1 MMSRSAI
8 IIGKGPSILRTT
20 SEYVNSFDDVVIVNR
35 PVWDGYEK
43 HIPKRADIQYR
54 NNSTENFSKEELVEL
69 GIKKVVSIASVGD
82 ELCEEA
88 HHGIIEVEYPP
99 FSTGPGN
106 WRPTQISWS
115 DRANTRNIVFSPSGG
130 VLAFYHIVESGEYDR
145 ISVVGLDLLM
155 NGKRA
160 YYFEPEEMQD
170 NLKYLFDQG
179 IYSRE
184 GFIRTQESLHS
195 EIDTIRY
202 ISGVIEEKADI
213 HFDITSD
220 NEKLIGLI
228 QDLPNTT
235 IL

>member
-1 MMSRSAI
+1 MGRSAI
-8 IIGKGPSILRTT
+8 LVGKGTSILRTT

-69 GIKKVVSIASVGD
+69 GIKKVVSITSVG
-82 ELCEEA
+82 EKLMEEA
-88 HHGIIEVEYPP
+88 HHGIVEVEYPP
-99 FSTGPGN
+99 FVAGPQQSIQIT
-106 WRPTQISWS
+106 WPDRP
-115 DRANTRNIVFSPSGG
+115 NTRNIVFSPSGG
-130 VLAFYHIVESGEYDR
+130 VLAFYHIVESGEYDK

-155 NGKRA
+155 VGKRA

-170 NLKYLFDQG
+170 NVKYLLHNGTYNED
-179 IYSRE
+179 
-184 GFIRTQESLHS
+184 GFIRTQESFHS
-195 EIDTIRY
+195 EINAIRY
-202 ISGVIEEKADI
+202 MSGVIEEKADI

>member
-20 SEYVNSFDDVVIVNR
+20 SEYVNGFDDVVIVNR
-35 PVWDGYEK
+35 PIWDGYEK

-54 NNSTENFSKEELVEL
+54 NNSTEDFSKEELVEL
-69 GIKKVVSIASVGD
+69 GIRKVVSITSVG
-82 ELCEEA
+82 EKLREEA
-88 HHGIIEVEYPP
+88 HHGIVEVEYPP
-99 FSTGPGN
+99 FVTGLGQSIQIIWPD
-106 WRPTQISWS
+106 RP
-115 DRANTRNIVFSPSGG
+115 DARNIVFSPSGG
-130 VLAFYHIVESGEYDR
+130 VLAFHHIVDSGKYDK

-160 YYFEPEEMQD
+160 YYFEPEELQD
-170 NLKYLFDQG
+170 SLKYLLDQG

-184 GFIRTQESLHS
+184 GFIRTEKSLHS
-195 EIDTIRY
+195 EENAIAYMT
-202 ISGVIEEKADI
+202 GVIEEKADI
-213 HFDITSD
+213 RFDITSD

-228 QDLPNTT
+228 KDLPNTT